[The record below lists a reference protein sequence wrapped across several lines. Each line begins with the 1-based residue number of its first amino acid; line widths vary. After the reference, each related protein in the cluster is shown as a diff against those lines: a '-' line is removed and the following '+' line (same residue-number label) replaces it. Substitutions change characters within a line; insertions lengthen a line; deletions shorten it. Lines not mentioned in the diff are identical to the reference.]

1 MAFFILMLGISLLAY
16 LPQYFFGDRKDYR
29 MALRHGMVGGFIFT
43 GIDHFVSAQARYVP
57 MMPEV
62 LSDYALALVYFSGA
76 AELAGAIGLVVP
88 LMVYRKLGLPNLRKW
103 AGIGIAVML
112 VFLVIANVN
121 VALKGES
128 VQGLEFGA
136 WYYWLRL
143 LFQPIFIIWALY
155 VSGAI
160 GKRENGAETTA
171 KRRSHKVEP
180 TTNMEKV
187 K

>member
-16 LPQYFFGDRKDYR
+16 LPQFFLGDRKDYR
-29 MALRHGMVGGFIFT
+29 MALRHGMAGGFVFT

-57 MMPEV
+57 MMPDA
-62 LSDYALALVYFSGA
+62 LADYALELVYFSGA

-88 LMVYRKLGLPNLRKW
+88 LMVYRRLGLPNLRQW
-103 AGIGIAVML
+103 AGVGIAVML
-112 VFLVIANVN
+112 VFLVIANIN

-155 VSGAI
+155 VSGVI
-160 GKRENGAETTA
+160 GERGKRAEATA
-171 KRRSHKVEP
+171 KR
-180 TTNMEKV
+180 
-187 K
+187 